1 MCKTQ
6 RDIEVAQQDE
16 RKKNKKMRDTM
27 KALHNQDGCQ
37 PPRSPISPSP
47 PEVEIPSVDD
57 RVNAFLNFDLY
68 NQYGSNFGSDIGASS
83 SSAPPPPPP
92 LVLMR
97 CLKVT
102 LLPHLR
108 GFLLH
113 RLMSGRHVSHMN
125 SLISLPLPMVWV
137 IHSCLYF

>member
-16 RKKNKKMRDTM
+16 RKKNKKMMDTM
-27 KALHNQDGCQ
+27 KALHNQSGYQ

-57 RVNAFLNFDLY
+57 RVMLFSTPIFTI
-68 NQYGSNFGSDIGASS
+68 SMGATLDQILVHL
-83 SSAPPPPPP
+83 PPQLLLLHP
-92 LVLMR
+92 LLALIR

-102 LLPHLR
+102 LLPHLH

-113 RLMSGRHVSHMN
+113 RLMSGSHVSHMN
-125 SLISLPLPMVWV
+125 SLISLPLPMVWK